1 MAFHLIPIASH
12 HIFRSGAR
20 YPVWISVVLPSTTIA
35 RKGPNFGIELHS
47 TITKPRLL
55 IIINLITIASINLYA
70 LPRSASHFQGSPN
83 TGPFRGAIAPR
94 PLWRLAPVIGPSPAK
109 RETSGVSKYH
119 RTHRILMARS
129 LVVWPPQLR
138 SNTGAGVVS
147 AQEGIRAIHAAKQIG
162 IQEASDWLM
171 GGGMLK

>member
-1 MAFHLIPIASH
+1 MNPISTHRITSTEAVQCIQIWVTAASLE
-12 HIFRSGAR
+12 
-20 YPVWISVVLPSTTIA
+20 LPQ
-35 RKGPNFGIELHS
+35 GPNLGIDAITNPVFAGI
-47 TITKPRLL
+47 TI
-55 IIINLITIASINLYA
+55 ITIASIKLYA

-83 TGPFRGAIAPR
+83 TGPFCGAVAPR

-109 RETSGVSKYH
+109 RETSGVSKSH

-138 SNTGAGVVS
+138 SNTGS
-147 AQEGIRAIHAAKQIG
+147 WFCLCPSIRAVDAAKQIG

-171 GGGMLK
+171 EAVC